1 MSLLNRSYT
10 ENRTVPSLILRG
22 RGAGGGLPESSVSV
36 PRSDV
41 RGPVVTPIETAVTPF
56 TREALPGMIADYE
69 GGASLISIA
78 KAHRL
83 GKAAVSRSLSEAG
96 VRIRRQSID
105 TDQVAQVVGAYLEG
119 RTVREIAADLG
130 VGHST
135 VWRVVKASGV
145 ELRPNARRVG
155 RRSQ

>member
-1 MSLLNRSYT
+1 
-10 ENRTVPSLILRG
+10 
-22 RGAGGGLPESSVSV
+22 
-36 PRSDV
+36 
-41 RGPVVTPIETAVTPF
+41 
-56 TREALPGMIADYE
+56 MIADYE